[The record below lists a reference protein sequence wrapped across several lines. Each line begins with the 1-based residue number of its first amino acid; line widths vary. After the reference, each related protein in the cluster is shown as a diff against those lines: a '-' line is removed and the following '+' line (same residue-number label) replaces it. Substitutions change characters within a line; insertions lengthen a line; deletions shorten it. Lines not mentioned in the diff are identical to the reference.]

1 MILRNRRTPSGAM
14 QASPPP
20 PPRRPRSVALAG
32 LAAAACLAL
41 PLAGTA
47 VAAPAPAEPAGGYG
61 SRLDFSEQTQVQD
74 QWCWVATGLSV
85 AQHLGYGQNTD
96 QNTFCNLAHGQ
107 DGNTACP
114 NRPGELTDVQSA
126 WSGLGMSPGNVTG
139 VLPFSTVASS
149 VDANSPVEV
158 GIYWTAG
165 GGHANVLYG
174 YDSANGTM
182 LYADPWPS
190 NPRYG
195 EMDYSTYVSNN
206 QFNWAESLYGEK

>member
-1 MILRNRRTPSGAM
+1 MILRNRRTPLRAT
-14 QASPPP
+14 QAPPT
-20 PPRRPRSVALAG
+20 PPRRCRPKALAG
-32 LAAAACLAL
+32 LAAAACLAF

-47 VAAPAPAEPAGGYG
+47 AAAPAEQARSYG
-61 SRLDFSEQTQVQD
+61 SKLDFTELTQEQD

-85 AQHLGYGQNTD
+85 AQHLGYGKDTD

-107 DGNTACP
+107 DGGSACP
-114 NRPGELTDVQSA
+114 NQPGELTDVQNA

-139 VLPFSTVASS
+139 VIPFSTVTSS
-149 VDANSPVEV
+149 IDANSPVEV

-174 YDSANGTM
+174 YDSASNTM

>member
-1 MILRNRRTPSGAM
+1 MILRHRRTPPGAA
-14 QASPPP
+14 QASPT
-20 PPRRPRSVALAG
+20 PPRRPGRKALAG
-32 LAAAACLAL
+32 LAAAACLVL

-47 VAAPAPAEPAGGYG
+47 SAAPAPAKAAGYG
-61 SRLDFSEQTQVQD
+61 SQLDFNELTQVQD
-74 QWCWVATGLSV
+74 QWCWAATGLSV
-85 AQHLGYGQNTD
+85 AQHLGYGQSTD

-107 DGNTACP
+107 DGNYPCP
-114 NRPGELTDVQSA
+114 NQPGELTDVQQA

-139 VLPFSTVASS
+139 VLPFSTVTSS

-174 YDSANGTM
+174 YDSASRTM
-182 LYADPWPS
+182 MYADPWPS

-195 EMDYSTYVSNN
+195 EMNYSTYVSNN